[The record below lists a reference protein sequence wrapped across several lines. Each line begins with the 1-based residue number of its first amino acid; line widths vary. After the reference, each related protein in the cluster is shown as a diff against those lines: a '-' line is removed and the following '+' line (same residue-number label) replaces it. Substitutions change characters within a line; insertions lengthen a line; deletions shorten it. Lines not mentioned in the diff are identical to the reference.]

1 MGDSARIASVPD
13 LCATQS
19 WIPHVS
25 TAGTEMGSS
34 SRVKMRW
41 PAALAPALNVVIEK
55 MPMMET
61 ASSHGHSPTTRVKQN
76 RTRRIAWVR
85 LQEPNVQDC
94 GKDRLCKKCRILK
107 FAELSALQ
115 KGIALSEDGDTF
127 VQCHEC
133 SSGTLASLLPRRTR
147 RTFFQVV
154 GVMAKVENQNLQHFS
169 RPGTACHSDRKPL
182 AGRYERRAGSK
193 GANNATVL
201 SNVATNAKVA
211 HRTTAVCVTT

>member
-1 MGDSARIASVPD
+1 VPLKVGSRTFQQRVGNGIELKSENAVAGGIGPGVKCGHRENANDGDSD
-13 LCATQS
+13 
-19 WIPHVS
+19 
-25 TAGTEMGSS
+25 
-34 SRVKMRW
+34 
-41 PAALAPALNVVIEK
+41 
-55 MPMMET
+55 
-61 ASSHGHSPTTRVKQN
+61 SHGHSPTTRVKQN

-201 SNVATNAKVA
+201 SSAATNAKVA